1 MDIRQTTNPHAERR
15 IAVSERTV
23 TEQQVIDAFN
33 MAVPLDERMSLGLI
47 FNKLFPELPKAG
59 ELILCWDDLSDYR
72 DWCYFDSINND
83 GKANT
88 IDYEGDEES
97 YDNYRRQ
104 TPAERGEG

>member
-1 MDIRQTTNPHAERR
+1 MT
-15 IAVSERTV
+15 ERTV
-23 TEQQVIDAFN
+23 TEQQVLNAMNKRAPQKDMIIINEIF
-33 MAVPLDERMSLGLI
+33 DE
-47 FNKLFPELPKAG
+47 LFPELPKLG
-59 ELILCWDDLSDYR
+59 ELILCWDDLSDFR
-72 DWCYFDSINND
+72 DWCYFDGINNN